1 MAVRILLENLNR
13 QFPKK
18 GKITNRFLLDAL
30 DFGCTLPGVEQ
41 RDIPMKSWKE
51 TVSKEVDCERSPFEK
66 ALYSD
71 LYLPIR
77 MLGKWLLLVSS
88 PCERVTH
95 TIVFDRWDWE
105 HPNAVKALEMM
116 AG

>member
-1 MAVRILLENLNR
+1 
-13 QFPKK
+13 
-18 GKITNRFLLDAL
+18 
-30 DFGCTLPGVEQ
+30 
-41 RDIPMKSWKE
+41 MKSWKE
-51 TVSKEVDCERSPFEK
+51 TVSKEVDCEGSNFVK
-66 ALYSD
+66 NLYSE

-77 MLGKWLLLVSS
+77 LLGNWLLLICS

-105 HPNAVKALEMM
+105 HPDIIKALEMI